1 MDPVTIMAASAAV
14 STTFSILGGFSE
26 AKARKKQAEAEAQA
40 RKLQAAEFR
49 RRADYNIKLQERQG
63 QQAILSAITK
73 RPVGAAGYTRENLDL
88 DYREFDTL
96 SEIIYQAKT
105 DAKYQEQLILSGAAS
120 AQSQADNAYS
130 GLFLSSVAQAAQGTY
145 KFTSATGAKWGSSP
159 SILGNYRAPA
169 VVPSKD

>member
-1 MDPVTIMAASAAV
+1 MDPVTIMAASAVV
-14 STTFSILGGFSE
+14 STTFSVLGGFSA

-40 RKLQAAEFR
+40 RRMQAAEFR

-63 QQAILSAITK
+63 QQMILSAPTK
-73 RPVGAAGYTRENLDL
+73 RAVGAAGYTKENLAL

-96 SEIIYQAKT
+96 SEIIFQAKT

-145 KFTSATGAKWGSSP
+145 SFYSATGNRTSSDK
-159 SILGNYRAPA
+159 SVLGNYRSPN
-169 VVPSKD
+169 